1 MISSILKRIAYEA
14 DFFKTVFHFNF
25 SKGQQKFSTKMG
37 TFLTLA
43 ILAVLIFSLTQ
54 SDIIQKK
61 SPSVISQII
70 PKVSPPPIA
79 LSKGNFNIS
88 FIITDENL
96 ISETIDPQI
105 LDVQIIG
112 FEYNENMS
120 PVPNMINFLNLH
132 TCTSN
137 EIADSFA
144 SMNIA
149 TCLDMQDFQIEG
161 GVFDVFSSEIRIELN
176 ICNNITSNNTCKTVE
191 EIEAYLQEGKYFGVY
206 YNDYYVDIQNYE
218 NPIQKFPR
226 LEKMILS
233 PLSQYM
239 GELYLRKGEMVQDD
253 GVILSSLTQFNYFTR
268 DELITSS
275 ASRASIDDPSPLVQL
290 WIFSAGDME
299 KINRTYQSLPDVLAK
314 LSGIANLLI
323 IVGFLFMNIYNK
335 IMGSVYLVNK
345 LFKSHLKERIQ
356 AERKKGSLT
365 IHSKAFQGKV
375 PEKKINDPSF
385 NAHINFAYIQPKKI
399 EESEKELNDFQEKK
413 LDESKKD
420 LNEIQMKKIDESEKN
435 SNIAI
440 NSPSPQKKK
449 DKIRKKLK
457 IELEKDEK
465 LTFSDYISMKIK
477 ILFSC
482 KLSDKQKLYRDAEN
496 ELNKKMNVKCIVKQL
511 HDVECL
517 KDTLFSP
524 MQNLIFDSI
533 PKPVNLLKKY
543 EENPR
548 NKKERTKLSERKLNA
563 TRISTFLNSYETE
576 GRKSEIDD
584 RLIQHLTQI
593 NLIN

>member
-1 MISSILKRIAYEA
+1 MIFKRIAYEA

-25 SKGQQKFSTKMG
+25 SHCQQKFSTKMG

-43 ILAVLIFSLTQ
+43 ILAILIFSLTQ

-61 SPSVISQII
+61 SPSVISQTL

-79 LSKGNFNIS
+79 LNKGNFNIS

-105 LDVQIIG
+105 LDLQIIG

-120 PVPNMINFLNLH
+120 PVPNMINFPNLH

-137 EIADSFA
+137 EIAESFA

-206 YNDYYVDIQNYE
+206 YNDYYADVQNYE

-226 LEKMILS
+226 LETMILS

-440 NSPSPQKKK
+440 NSPIPQKKNQK
-449 DKIRKKLK
+449 KGKIKKKLK
-457 IELEKDEK
+457 IELDIGEK
-465 LTFSDYISMKIK
+465 LTFSDYISMKINH
-477 ILFSC
+477 LFGR
-482 KLSDKQKLYRDAEN
+482 KLSFKQKLYQDAEN
-496 ELNKKMNVKCIVKQL
+496 ELNKKMNVKCILKQL

-517 KDTLFSP
+517 KNILFSP

-533 PKPVNLLKKY
+533 PKPVDLLKKY

-548 NKKERTKLSERKLNA
+548 NKRERTKLSERKLNA
-563 TRISTFLNSYETE
+563 TKITTFLNSYETE

-584 RLIQHLTQI
+584 RLIQYLT
-593 NLIN
+593 